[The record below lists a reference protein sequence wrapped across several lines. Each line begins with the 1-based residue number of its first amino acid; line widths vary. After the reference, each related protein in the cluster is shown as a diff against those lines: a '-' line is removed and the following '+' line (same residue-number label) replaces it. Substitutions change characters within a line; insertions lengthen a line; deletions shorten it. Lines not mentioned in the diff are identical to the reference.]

1 MGIDKEVLDLLPSEN
16 VLKAISDEKE
26 VRRAMLNCFCE
37 LLSQMKEFN
46 KQVDDFNTYL
56 SVVSSEKIV
65 DFFTELKQNVEE
77 EKNESASV

>member
-26 VRRAMLNCFCE
+26 VRRVMLNCFCE

-46 KQVDDFNTYL
+46 KQVDEFNTYL
-56 SVVSSEKIV
+56 SVVSSDKLV
-65 DFFTELKQNVEE
+65 DFFTELKHNTEEE
-77 EKNESASV
+77 EKREAQ